1 MKREIR
7 EEARRLRAEGK
18 SVREIA
24 KLLNVSKASA
34 SIWVRDIPLSI
45 EQIENLKKKQHRFG
59 AQNKGASQNREKFRK
74 LRAAYQAEGRKKAR
88 EMRPLHLAGCM
99 LYWAEGGKK
108 KNSVYFVNSDPNMMQ
123 MFIRFLREEMHVA
136 DEAMTVYIHCHSSE
150 PDEMR
155 RIERYWLDVLSLS
168 PSALRK
174 TQVKKGSEYSQKT
187 LHNGVCGLRVNST
200 ALVQHIYGAI
210 QEYGGFENPEWL
222 F

>member
-108 KNSVYFVNSDPNMMQ
+108 KNSVYC
-123 MFIRFLREEMHVA
+123 L
-136 DEAMTVYIHCHSSE
+136 
-150 PDEMR
+150 
-155 RIERYWLDVLSLS
+155 
-168 PSALRK
+168 
-174 TQVKKGSEYSQKT
+174 
-187 LHNGVCGLRVNST
+187 
-200 ALVQHIYGAI
+200 
-210 QEYGGFENPEWL
+210 
-222 F
+222 

>member
-155 RIERYWLDVLSLS
+155 RIERYWLDVLSLP